1 MKYSLMAASIIFGL
15 SGQAIAATYKLTEL
29 PTSDIGKMHYVTDV
43 NESGD
48 AIGRV
53 TGLFNLP
60 VDISYIDFQDNS
72 ITSYYDSYKRI
83 LENRDETISFT
94 LDDIENGDAL
104 STDAEAHNFMLG
116 YLSSGTQSASA
127 EFQKISSVAGLEF
140 TGTSVNLV
148 DIFDIESPDYA
159 GLTRSVSNS
168 MTAVAAD
175 GTVVGWGSAPFK
187 KITFTP
193 EGESEAKTYFV
204 RDWHARAIVIS
215 PGGKRVTLEPEFTE
229 YGGYSIATD
238 ITLTDEGNYLVVG
251 QASVGL
257 PENSQTTIT
266 DNCDDKD
273 EPEAVC
279 IWRQGRGVYDLR
291 AYQWTLDKDFNV
303 IEAKN
308 LGIGLER
315 KDDEDNPFY
324 SSAYAINKAGIAVGK
339 SRVRIDDSL
348 KAFEEPGYYQDGQFF
363 TLREHDDFYQ
373 TGYALDINDN
383 NVIAGYVGRQNQGTL
398 FEVNG
403 FYYDMN
409 DKELVEIPSYFSG
422 SDTFVRDINNAGY
435 MVGEGETEKNV
446 SNSRS
451 EAFMYKIGDE
461 KLTNINDLLPCKS
474 DDFPYTVSEAIRITD
489 DNTIY
494 AVATKTVTKLDSF
507 GNVDKDS
514 DGNEASES
522 VVVPVVLTKTGSTEL
537 SECVAPETET
547 YERQSASLSWLSLLA
562 LPLLWVRR
570 RRQK

>member
-15 SGQAIAATYKLTEL
+15 SGQAIAAPYKLTEL
-29 PTSDIGKMHYVTDV
+29 PTSDIGKMHYVSDV

-53 TGLFNLP
+53 TGLYNLP
-60 VDISYIDFQDNS
+60 VDISYIDFSD
-72 ITSYYDSYKRI
+72 TSFIEYYELYK
-83 LENRDETISFT
+83 EQSVKKGETIEFT

-104 STDAEAHNFMLG
+104 STDADAHTFMLS
-116 YLSSGTQSASA
+116 YLSSNTQSASA

-140 TGTSVNLV
+140 TGTTTNLI
-148 DIFDIESPDYA
+148 DIFDVESPDYA
-159 GLTRSVSNS
+159 GLTRSVSNA
-168 MTAVAAD
+168 MTAIAAD
-175 GTVVGWGSAPFK
+175 GTVVAWGSAPFK

-193 EGESEAKTYFV
+193 DGESEAKTYFV
-204 RDWHARAIVIS
+204 RDWHARGIVIS
-215 PGGKRVTLEPEFTE
+215 PGGKRVTLEPPFTE
-229 YGGYSIATD
+229 YGGYSIAND
-238 ITLTDEGNYLVVG
+238 ITLTDEGNYLIVG

-303 IEAKN
+303 IDTKD

-315 KDDEDNPFY
+315 KDDENNPFY
-324 SSAYAINKAGIAVGK
+324 SSAFAINKAGIAVGK

-363 TLREHDDFYQ
+363 TLREHDDIYQ
-373 TGYALDINDN
+373 AGFAVDINDS

-398 FEVNG
+398 FDVTG
-403 FYYDMN
+403 YYYDMN
-409 DKELVEIPSYFSG
+409 DKKFVELPTYFNG
-422 SDTFVRDINNAGY
+422 SDTVVRDINNTGY
-435 MVGEGETEKNV
+435 MVGEGEVEKNV
-446 SNSRS
+446 TSPRY
-451 EAFMYKIGDE
+451 EGFMYKIGDE
-461 KLTNINDLLPCKS
+461 NLTNINDLLPCKS

-494 AVATKTVTKLDSF
+494 AIATKTVGKLDSL
-507 GNVDKDS
+507 GKPDKDAN
-514 DGNEASES
+514 GNDASES
-522 VVVPVVLTKTGSTEL
+522 IVVSVVLTQTGSTEL
-537 SECVAPETET
+537 EQCAEPEAET
-547 YERQSASLSWLSLLA
+547 YERQSASLSWLSMLA
-562 LPLLWVRR
+562 LPLAWTRR
-570 RRQK
+570 RRRR

>member
-15 SGQAIAATYKLTEL
+15 SGQAIAAPYKLTEL

-53 TGLFNLP
+53 TNLYNLP
-60 VDISYIDFQDNS
+60 VDITYIDFQDNS
-72 ITSYYDSYKRI
+72 ITSYYDNYKGL
-83 LENRDETISFT
+83 LEDRDETISFT
-94 LDDIENGDAL
+94 LDDIQNGDAL
-104 STDAEAHNFMLG
+104 STDAEALTFMLG
-116 YLSSGTQSASA
+116 YLSSGAQGASA
-127 EFQKISSVAGLEF
+127 EFQKVSSVAGLEYA
-140 TGTSVNLV
+140 GNSVNLI
-148 DIFDIESPDYA
+148 DIFDVESPDYA
-159 GLTRSVSNS
+159 GLTRSVSNAL
-168 MTAVAAD
+168 TAVAAD

-204 RDWHARAIVIS
+204 RDWHARGIVIS
-215 PGGKRVTLEPEFTE
+215 PGGKRIILDPPFTQ
-229 YGGYSIATD
+229 YGGYSIAND

-251 QASVGL
+251 QASIGL

-266 DNCDDKD
+266 DNCDDKS
-273 EPEAVC
+273 EPEAAC

-303 IEAKN
+303 IDTKD

-315 KDDEDNPFY
+315 KDDENNPFY
-324 SSAYAINKAGIAVGK
+324 SSAYAINKAGIAIGK
-339 SRVRIDDSL
+339 SRIRIDDSL

-373 TGYALDINDN
+373 SGFALDINDS
-383 NVIAGYVGRQNQGTL
+383 NVIAGYVGRQIQGSL
-398 FEVNG
+398 FDVTG

-409 DKELVEIPSYFSG
+409 DKKFVELPIYFSG
-422 SDTFVRDINNAGY
+422 SDTRVRDINNVGY
-435 MVGEGETEKNV
+435 MVGEGEVEKNV
-446 SNSRS
+446 TNPRT

-494 AVATKTVTKLDSF
+494 AVAAKTVTKLDSF
-507 GNVDKDS
+507 GNPDKDS
-514 DGNEASES
+514 DGNVALES
-522 VVVPVVLTKTGSTEL
+522 VVVPVVLTQTGSTEL
-537 SECVAPETET
+537 EQCVAPETET
-547 YERQSASLSWLSLLA
+547 YERQSASLGWLSLLA
-562 LPLLWVRR
+562 LPLAWTRR
-570 RRQK
+570 RRRK

>member
-15 SGQAIAATYKLTEL
+15 SGAVSAAPYTLTEL
-29 PTSDIGKMHYVTDV
+29 PTSDIGKMHYVTDA
-43 NESGD
+43 NESGE

-53 TGLFNLP
+53 TGLYNLP
-60 VDISYIDFQDNS
+60 VDISYIDFQDSS
-72 ITSYYDSYKRI
+72 IVDYYDTYKRI
-83 LENRDETISFT
+83 LENREETISFT

-104 STDAEAHNFMLG
+104 TTDAEAHNFMLG

-127 EFQKISSVAGLEF
+127 EFQKISSVSGLEF
-140 TGTSVNLV
+140 TGTSVNLI
-148 DIFDIESPDYA
+148 DLFDVESPDYA
-159 GLTRSVSNS
+159 GLTRSVSNAV
-168 MTAVAAD
+168 TAIAAD
-175 GTVVGWGSAPFK
+175 GTVAGWGSAPFK

-204 RDWHARAIVIS
+204 RDWHARGIVIS

-266 DNCDDKD
+266 DNCDNKD

-279 IWRQGRGVYDLR
+279 IWRQGRGIYDLR
-291 AYQWTLDKDFNV
+291 AFQWTLDKDFNV
-303 IEAKN
+303 IETEN

-324 SSAYAINKAGIAVGK
+324 SSAFAINKAGVAVGK
-339 SRVRIDDSL
+339 SRIRIDDSL
-348 KAFEEPGYYQDGQFF
+348 KAYEEPGYYQNGQFF
-363 TLREHDDFYQ
+363 TLREHDVFDQ
-373 TGYALDINDN
+373 AGNAVDINDS
-383 NVIAGYVGRQNQGTL
+383 NVIAGYVGRQYQGSL
-398 FEVNG
+398 FEVAG
-403 FYYDMN
+403 FYYDMSN
-409 DKELVEIPSYFSG
+409 KTFAELPSYFSG
-422 SDTFVRDINNAGY
+422 SDTYVRDINNTGY
-435 MVGEGETEKNV
+435 IVGQGEIEKNV
-446 SNSRS
+446 SNPRN

-461 KLTNINDLLPCKS
+461 KLTNINDLLPCQS
-474 DDFPYTVSEAIRITD
+474 DEFPYVVAEAIRITD

-494 AVATKTVTKLDSF
+494 AVATKTVKKLDSF
-507 GNVDKDS
+507 GNPDKDS

-522 VVVPVVLTKTGSTEL
+522 VTIPVVLTKTGSTEL
-537 SECVAPETET
+537 EQCVAPEAET